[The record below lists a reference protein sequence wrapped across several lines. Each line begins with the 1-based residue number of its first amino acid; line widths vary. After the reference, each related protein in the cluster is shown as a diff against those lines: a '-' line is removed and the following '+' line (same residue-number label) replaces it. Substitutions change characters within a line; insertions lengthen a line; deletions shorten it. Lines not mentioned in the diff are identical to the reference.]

1 MARKTKS
8 RVVTLGPRR
17 RPFNCLVCEGAL
29 FRYREATV
37 GDNFGA
43 PATALI
49 CLACGYVQMFVG
61 GMVDLWDPPASE

>member
-1 MARKTKS
+1 
-8 RVVTLGPRR
+8 
-17 RPFNCLVCEGAL
+17 L

-43 PATALI
+43 SATALI

-61 GMVDLWDPPASE
+61 GMIDIWDPPASE